1 MFTESKTDIRIAFKT
16 YLEYKKAYIKTFIVF
31 LIGIY
36 SLVFSGLLIL
46 RFVILKNT
54 FQIEEILRILLT
66 LIIPV
71 IFCLIFFL
79 LLSYTRTIF
88 GLSNDIMSSGDLF
101 TEFRRSITYFKKY
114 WLYFALLTV
123 PFGLIIFVEQL
134 FSSFLLLEM
143 IRTQEGNRLLII
155 GLKIIVYSIDLML
168 YIALIEIFPS
178 LIEVKKLKESIKENF
193 AILGKNFERVFVS
206 VASYYLIFRGSMFI
220 VDITRVILV
229 NSEETF
235 LLFTFIFLFSA
246 MFNVLIGLP
255 MLSLIATRI
264 YNTTILNARTETSVN
279 TVGLS

>member
-36 SLVFSGLLIL
+36 LLVFSGLLIL

-206 VASYYLIFRGSMFI
+206 VAFYYLIFRGSMFI